1 MHAFLS
7 KNDQQGHESEPYQ
20 ITYLGKYQT
29 LTLANHSLPLTEH
42 MVTKTG
48 FGITQYAESYCQRIA
63 VFAYVGLHTKS
74 NTRSCGR
81 RELGC

>member
-42 MVTKTG
+42 MIAELG
-48 FGITQYAESYCQRIA
+48 FGTFHMPIHTVSLWQY
-63 VFAYVGLHTKS
+63 L
-74 NTRSCGR
+74 
-81 RELGC
+81 L